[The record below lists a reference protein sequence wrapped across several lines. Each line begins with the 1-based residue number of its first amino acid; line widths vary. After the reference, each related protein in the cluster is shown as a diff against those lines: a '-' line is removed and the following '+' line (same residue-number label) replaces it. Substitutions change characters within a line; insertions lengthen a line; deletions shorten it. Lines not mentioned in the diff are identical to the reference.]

1 MVKPVLTPFTPFKF
15 PNTVLEALDIKCNDS
30 LLGIKILKETINM
43 DIPKVLNYPEI
54 KREVLA
60 LNEVNNKL
68 EDVIKCFEFA
78 SLMII
83 L

>member
-1 MVKPVLTPFTPFKF
+1 MV
-15 PNTVLEALDIKCNDS
+15 I
-30 LLGIKILKETINM
+30 LGIKILKETINM

-68 EDVIKCFEFA
+68 EDVIKCFE
-78 SLMII
+78 SR
-83 L
+83 